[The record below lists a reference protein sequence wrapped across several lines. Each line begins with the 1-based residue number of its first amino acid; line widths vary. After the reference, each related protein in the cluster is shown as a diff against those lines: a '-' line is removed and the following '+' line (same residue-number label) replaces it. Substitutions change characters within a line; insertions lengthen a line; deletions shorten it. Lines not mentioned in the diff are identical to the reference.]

1 MNEFNLPKKF
11 NWELA
16 SQPIIKK
23 YVADL
28 FQSGL
33 NEPVATELVNNTE
46 VTFTY
51 LYFAPGAY
59 GVISSKPLFTNIPG
73 QNVQATITNATYI
86 DDVSVP
92 AGQSITIFPVAD
104 DAMIILTSNLTAEV
118 NDILGNNTQNL
129 IEITIYP

>member
-16 SQPIIKK
+16 SQPIVKK

-28 FQSGL
+28 YQSGF

-51 LYFAPGAY
+51 LYFAPGTY
-59 GVISSKPLFTNIPG
+59 GVISNKPLFTNLPG
-73 QNVQATITNATYI
+73 QKVQATITNATFI
-86 DDVSVP
+86 SDVTGPS
-92 AGQSITIFPVAD
+92 GQSITIFPVFD
-104 DAMIILTSNLTAEV
+104 NAMIILTSDLTAEV
-118 NDILGNNTQNL
+118 NDILGNNTQNA